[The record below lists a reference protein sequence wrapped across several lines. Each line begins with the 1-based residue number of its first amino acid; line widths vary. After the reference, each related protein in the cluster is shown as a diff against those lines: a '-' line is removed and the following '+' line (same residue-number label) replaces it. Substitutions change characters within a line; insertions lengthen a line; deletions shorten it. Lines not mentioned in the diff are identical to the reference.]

1 MSTMS
6 SAATTTTGPTTA
18 SAMDTP
24 EFIRRL
30 AEDQRIK
37 SGSDLP
43 LSCFIE
49 QVKMQLKG
57 RRANDVFPIPQD
69 RITRR
74 ASANRPIQQTSDL
87 FQAWA
92 MPD

>member
-1 MSTMS
+1 MSTKS
-6 SAATTTTGPTTA
+6 SAATTTTGPITA
-18 SAMDTP
+18 SAIDTP

-49 QVKMQLKG
+49 QVKMRLKG
-57 RRANDVFPIPQD
+57 RPANDASPMSQERFFK
-69 RITRR
+69 R
-74 ASANRPIQQTSDL
+74 ASVNRPIQQTSDL

>member
-1 MSTMS
+1 MSIKNG
-6 SAATTTTGPTTA
+6 AADTPIA
-18 SAMDTP
+18 DRAIDTP

-30 AEDQRIK
+30 AEDQRVK

-57 RRANDVFPIPQD
+57 RPVGDMVRTPSD
-69 RITRR
+69 RIAKR
-74 ASANRPIQQTSDL
+74 AAAGPAYRTSE
-87 FQAWA
+87 FFHAWA

>member
-1 MSTMS
+1 MSTKS
-6 SAATTTTGPTTA
+6 SAAPTPTTA

-24 EFIRRL
+24 DFIRRL
-30 AEDQRIK
+30 AEDQRIR

-57 RRANDVFPIPQD
+57 RPANDVSRIPQD
-69 RITRR
+69 RIARR
-74 ASANRPIQQTSDL
+74 SVAHVHQTSEL
-87 FQAWA
+87 FKAWA
-92 MPD
+92 MPE

>member
-1 MSTMS
+1 MSTKS
-6 SAATTTTGPTTA
+6 SAATPHTDRA
-18 SAMDTP
+18 IDTP
-24 EFIRRL
+24 EFVRRL
-30 AEDQRIK
+30 AEEQRVK

-57 RRANDVFPIPQD
+57 LPANDVARMAPG
-69 RITRR
+69 RIAKR
-74 ASANRPIQQTSDL
+74 AAANQAHQTSEL

-92 MPD
+92 MPE